1 MKEEGKDIEG
11 SKKGKDKWCNEKEEK
26 DNLYLWD
33 YYWIEDWWKGS
44 FSIKLKKKDD
54 KEKERRMRYV
64 EK

>member
-33 YYWIEDWWKGS
+33 YYWIEDWW
-44 FSIKLKKKDD
+44 
-54 KEKERRMRYV
+54 
-64 EK
+64 